1 MWVTVLVASG
11 GAFLEKLLGYLLP
24 HSFLERDS
32 VRRMTGLLPVSL
44 LSALVI
50 VQTFSVDS
58 AISVDARLLGVAV
71 AVIALLLRAPFI
83 VVVVM
88 AAAVTGM
95 VRWMGWLP

>member
-24 HSFLERDS
+24 HSFLERES

-88 AAAVTGM
+88 AAAVTGV

>member
-24 HSFLERDS
+24 HSFLERES

-58 AISVDARLLGVAV
+58 DISVDARLLGVAV
-71 AVIALLLRAPFI
+71 AVIALILRAPFI
-83 VVVVM
+83 VVVVL
-88 AAAVTGM
+88 AAAVTGI
-95 VRWMGWLP
+95 VRWLGWMS

>member
-24 HSFLERDS
+24 HSFLDRES

-88 AAAVTGM
+88 AAAVTGV